1 MGNLLAHKPGVTSV
15 VGWLVLLFMDL
26 CIPLVCH
33 SWCWLCVQPCSRTA
47 ALLRW
52 SSGHKLVI
60 TPVRGRGRYQN
71 WPKEEVELQCRPDKG
86 ELRTKDCQSSFM
98 LGWNAPAF
106 LPSMVWAA
114 LGRAW
119 PRGKA
124 APEGT
129 DTWRL
134 LVDEAVSPSSKGR
147 LCDTSPCPP
156 HCFS

>member
-1 MGNLLAHKPGVTSV
+1 M

-33 SWCWLCVQPCSRTA
+33 SWCWLCVQPCSRMA

-60 TPVRGRGRYQN
+60 TPVRGRGRNQN

-98 LGWNAPAF
+98 LG
-106 LPSMVWAA
+106 
-114 LGRAW
+114 
-119 PRGKA
+119 
-124 APEGT
+124 
-129 DTWRL
+129 
-134 LVDEAVSPSSKGR
+134 
-147 LCDTSPCPP
+147 
-156 HCFS
+156 